1 MSETEQFGANV
12 RIRRELL
19 GISQEQLADR
29 AGLHRTYIGS
39 VERGER
45 NLSLLN
51 ILRIAAAL
59 ECSATDLLKGLT
71 LRGRRGA

>member
-1 MSETEQFGANV
+1 MSEAEQFGANV
-12 RIRRELL
+12 RVRRELL
-19 GISQEQLADR
+19 GLSQEVLADR

-59 ECSATDLLKGLT
+59 ECTAVDLLKGIT
-71 LRGRRGA
+71 LKGRRAM

>member
-12 RIRRELL
+12 RYRREHLEM
-19 GISQEQLADR
+19 SQEELAVR

-45 NLSLLN
+45 NISLMN
-51 ILRIAAAL
+51 VLRIASAL
-59 ECSATDLLKGLT
+59 ECNATDLVDGIALK
-71 LRGRRGA
+71 RK